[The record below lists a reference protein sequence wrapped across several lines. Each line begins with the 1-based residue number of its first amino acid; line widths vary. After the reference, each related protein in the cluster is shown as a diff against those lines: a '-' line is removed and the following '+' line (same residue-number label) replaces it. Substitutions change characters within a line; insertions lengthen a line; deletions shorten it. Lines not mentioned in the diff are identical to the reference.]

1 MINGDLRD
9 QIARL
14 EDDIERLAET
24 LERCRKV
31 MLVSQIVVAT
41 GAIGLL
47 AYLFGAVTDSTV
59 MVGAIAAVIGGGVL
73 TGSNSSTSKKAAA
86 AMKDAK
92 ALRTD
97 LIDKINGMVSTGFL
111 IIAVG

>member
-1 MINGDLRD
+1 
-9 QIARL
+9 
-14 EDDIERLAET
+14 
-24 LERCRKV
+24 
-31 MLVSQIVVAT
+31 MLVSQIVVAA

-59 MVGAIAAVIGGGVL
+59 MVGAIAAAIGGVVL
-73 TGSNSSTSKKAAA
+73 TGSNSSTSKEAAA

-97 LIDKINGMVSTGFL
+97 LIDKINGMVSTTSSMVAEG
-111 IIAVG
+111 